1 MDTFLLINNEEET
14 HQIMQCQ
21 DIINQYGLILTRED
35 GKDFITTR
43 QNTLKDIGRI
53 EFRSTII
60 QQLIEEFCDCTFIN
74 KYNFPET
81 MNALIEIFYYYKDA
95 MEEILSDEEIIH
107 YLKYAFEGRCQGSLE
122 LLAEE
127 QLDDLIDAINHHYDI
142 FEDLRHEFD

>member
-1 MDTFLLINNEEET
+1 
-14 HQIMQCQ
+14 
-21 DIINQYGLILTRED
+21 
-35 GKDFITTR
+35 
-43 QNTLKDIGRI
+43 
-53 EFRSTII
+53 
-60 QQLIEEFCDCTFIN
+60 
-74 KYNFPET
+74 